1 MQFFKLKEQ
10 KIIYNYLK
18 QDVGWLHADPLGFQK
33 KCNVGCWLHR
43 FLLELE
49 ENNFFPRIE
58 CHTIIN
64 RVTKK
69 YKQKYPDDFDYHLNE
84 GLKDL
89 K

>member
-49 ENNFFPRIE
+49 ENNFLPRIV
-58 CHTIIN
+58 TKK
-64 RVTKK
+64 VTKK